1 MATSRIAELASLI
14 SRNTAEV
21 ENHLLA
27 DGLPCPTFDA
37 DQPPTL
43 VHNPKIAAARQAIL
57 EATDELHA
65 LMLGPISIV
74 TLPQV
79 RQLCPRR
86 SDDFGLINNSCQRH
100 ITLLS
105 LFKEFIVSSSRPVS
119 QLTRMRHHLR
129 RFPKLRDWMCKRSGD
144 YCAMR

>member
-21 ENHLLA
+21 ENRLLA

-65 LMLGPISIV
+65 LMLGPISLL
-74 TLPQV
+74 TLSQV
-79 RQLCPRR
+79 RQLFRQLCPRK
-86 SDDFGLINNSCQRH
+86 SDDFGLIYNSCQRH

-129 RFPKLRDWMCKRSGD
+129 RFPKLRD
-144 YCAMR
+144 